1 MLQRLKELIEGNGD
15 IEFKLNDRMYTIL
28 PWTDDGIVI
37 GPQYSDE
44 ESIFQTA
51 DELFDGYMIDGIP
64 LRELADKITITFC
77 CS

>member
-1 MLQRLKELIEGNGD
+1 MLERLKELIEGNGD
-15 IEFKLNDRMYTIL
+15 IEFRLNGRMYTIL

-51 DELFDGYMIDGIP
+51 DELFDGYLIDGVPI
-64 LRELADKITITFC
+64 RQLADQITITFA
-77 CS
+77 S